1 MGDRKTDAELVHI
14 LQVLREAGSVR
25 KAIPALGINRSTIR
39 EHVEAAKQRGLTVNT
54 KIVDPL
60 QKLQVEN
67 KVLVRKLKDAD
78 ATSLEASDIREEI
91 FGLAR
96 EPSDPPKWLT
106 TKGTIDNT
114 PGVPMTIWSDWHYGE
129 IVKKSETDGL
139 NEFNPAIAERRIQH
153 LVTTTIKL
161 IRKQVVKPFGIVVC
175 LGGDMITGDIHPELA
190 DTSPMRPLECISNLR
205 GLIIAALVQ
214 IADAFPGASIYVPC
228 VVGNHGRTTMKP
240 RMKSR
245 VTTSYEWNLYCQLE
259 QYFKDI
265 GDNRFTF
272 TVATGTDVRFCVLG
286 HWYLLTHGD
295 SMGVKG
301 GDGHIGALGPII
313 RGFMKI
319 IKSYAKVGQK
329 VDTVICGHWHQLHW
343 LFWGIVNNCLK
354 GYDEFAKLALRADY
368 TAASQALWF
377 SYRGYGIAHQTQVY
391 CDPVK
396 PQKPLKNSAWL
407 LVPNAK

>member
-1 MGDRKTDAELVHI
+1 MTHNTDKKTDAELVHM
-14 LQVLREAGSVR
+14 LQVKAVEGSLAKAGAVLGVSTETLRRQLIRA
-25 KAIPALGINRSTIR
+25 KA
-39 EHVEAAKQRGLTVNT
+39 RGLTAKT
-54 KIVDPL
+54 KLVDPL
-60 QKLQVEN
+60 QKANVEIKILQ
-67 KVLVRKLKDAD
+67 KKLAD
-78 ATSLEASDIREEI
+78 HETESLEAEDVREEI
-91 FGLAR
+91 YSLSR
-96 EPSDPPKWLT
+96 DPSEPPKWLSPR
-106 TKGTIDNT
+106 GTIDNT

-129 IVKKSETDGL
+129 VVKRNEVDGL
-139 NEFNPAIAERRIQH
+139 NEFNPKIAEERIQH
-153 LVTTTIKL
+153 LVKTTIKL
-161 IRKQVVKPFGIVVC
+161 IRKQTPKPFGIVIN
-175 LGGDMITGDIHPELA
+175 LGGDMITGDIHSELA
-190 DTSPMRPLECISNLR
+190 DTSPMRPLECIDKLR
-205 GLIIAALVQ
+205 GILIAALRQ
-214 IADAFPGASIYVPC
+214 IADAFPGALIYVPC
-228 VVGNHGRTTMKP
+228 VVGNHGRTSMKP

-259 QYFKDI
+259 RFFKDT
-265 GDNRFTF
+265 GDTRFTF
-272 TVATGTDVRFCVLG
+272 TVAAGTDVRYCVLG

-377 SYRGYGIAHQTQVY
+377 SYLGYGIAHQTQVY

-396 PQKPLKNSAWL
+396 MPKKQPNWL
-407 LVPNAK
+407 VVPAQ